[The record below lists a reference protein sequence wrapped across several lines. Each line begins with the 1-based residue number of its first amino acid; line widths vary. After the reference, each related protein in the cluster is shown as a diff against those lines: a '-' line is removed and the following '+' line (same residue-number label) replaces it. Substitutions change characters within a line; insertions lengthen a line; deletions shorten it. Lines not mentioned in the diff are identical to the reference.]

1 MFVVRYLAAFAAGAF
16 FGLGKVEG
24 GMNAI
29 SFFIILV
36 MGMPMLL
43 RRIVGGAQYDAVT
56 SADPESAPK
65 VMAEAVAPALA
76 GFLLVWVLVYNF

>member
-1 MFVVRYLAAFAAGAF
+1 
-16 FGLGKVEG
+16 
-24 GMNAI
+24 
-29 SFFIILV
+29 
-36 MGMPMLL
+36 MLL